1 MTSPAEEAN
10 VSPGDVLAGK
20 YFVTRVIGRGG
31 MGVVVE
37 AQHAE
42 LHERVAIKVLHKRY
56 LDNAEAVA
64 RFQHE
69 ARASVRIRGEHSAR
83 LLDIGTTAAGAPF
96 IVMELLEG
104 ADLSQII
111 RSGLLPVQE
120 AVLYILQACEGMAE
134 VHAHGIVHRDL
145 KPGNL
150 FVTRRPDG
158 TPLVKVLDFGI
169 AKSTL
174 PMNDGERAVTMTLVA
189 LGTPLY
195 MSPEQ
200 IRSSRDVDAR
210 ADVWSLGAILYEL
223 LAGRPAFGGN
233 STANIT
239 AQVLE
244 AQPPS
249 VAAIRAEVSPEL
261 DRALGRALAKK
272 PEQRFVDVAAFA
284 KAIAPFAGEA
294 GAAHA
299 ERAARILRGEGR
311 GRGAT
316 RFTATGTELPPADV
330 EGPETLLQTEV
341 FTTLGPVQN
350 RRRKRALA
358 ALATAAAV
366 TFAVGG
372 VVLREVRASE
382 PAALVAVKG
391 LASECAVRSAV
402 VMTAARMTAAA
413 AAEPGGAPSVV
424 VAAPP
429 SSRPVKPRET
439 PAPREI
445 ATVAA
450 PPTSAPVAPR
460 PRPPPA
466 VDDDPL
472 SSRR

>member
-1 MTSPAEEAN
+1 MRSPAEEPN

-37 AQHAE
+37 AKHAE
-42 LHERVAIKVLHKRY
+42 LHERVAIKVLHRRY
-56 LDNAEAVA
+56 LDNAEALA

-83 LLDIGTTAAGAPF
+83 LLDVGTTDAGAPF

-104 ADLSQII
+104 ADLSQIL

-120 AVLYILQACEGMAE
+120 AVLYMLQACEGMAE

-174 PMNDGERAVTMTLVA
+174 PMNDGERVVTMTLVA

-233 STANIT
+233 SVANIT

-244 AQPPS
+244 AQPRS
-249 VAAIRAEVSPEL
+249 VAAIRPDVSPDL
-261 DRALGRALAKK
+261 DRALGRALAKQ

-284 KAIAPFAGEA
+284 NAIAPFAGDA
-294 GAAHA
+294 GQAHA

-311 GRGAT
+311 GIGAT
-316 RFTATGTELPPADV
+316 RFTATGTALSPADAA

-341 FTTLGPVQN
+341 WSTLGPGEN

-358 ALATAAAV
+358 ALGAAV
-366 TFAVGG
+366 MATLAVGWA
-372 VVLREVRASE
+372 LFREVQAAT
-382 PAALVAVKG
+382 PARLVAAKG
-391 LASECAVRSAV
+391 LASESALRSAV
-402 VMTAARMTAAA
+402 VVTAARMASAAA
-413 AAEPGGAPSVV
+413 PATTSAASAAPAAPNHGKSSKIREPSPPRDAAP
-424 VAAPP
+424 AAPP
-429 SSRPVKPRET
+429 PRAK
-439 PAPREI
+439 PAP
-445 ATVAA
+445 A
-450 PPTSAPVAPR
+450 
-460 PRPPPA
+460 
-466 VDDDPL
+466 DDDPL

>member
-1 MTSPAEEAN
+1 MTSPAEEPN
-10 VSPGDVLAGK
+10 VTPGDVLAGK

-37 AQHAE
+37 AKHAE
-42 LHERVAIKVLHKRY
+42 LHERVAIKVLHRRY
-56 LDNAEAVA
+56 ADNAEALA

-69 ARASVRIRGEHSAR
+69 ARASVQVRGEHSAR
-83 LLDIGTTAAGAPF
+83 LLDIGTTPGGVPF
-96 IVMELLEG
+96 LVMELLEG
-104 ADLSQII
+104 ADLSQIL
-111 RSGLLPVQE
+111 RAGLLPVQE
-120 AVLYILQACEGMAE
+120 AVLYILQACVGMAE

-169 AKSTL
+169 AKSSL
-174 PMNDGERAVTMTLVA
+174 PMAEGERAVTMTLVA

-195 MSPEQ
+195 MAPEQ

-233 STANIT
+233 SVANIT

-249 VAAIRAEVSPEL
+249 VAAVRPEVSPDL

-284 KAIAPFAGEA
+284 KAIAPFAGE
-294 GAAHA
+294 GGQAHA
-299 ERAARILRGEGR
+299 EAAARILRGEGR
-311 GRGAT
+311 GVGAK
-316 RFTATGTELPPADV
+316 RFTATGTALAPIDAA

-341 FTTLGPVQN
+341 FRTQGTGSGLD
-350 RRRKRALA
+350 RRSLRAFA
-358 ALATAAAV
+358 ALGATAAA
-366 TFAVGG
+366 TFALGWA
-372 VVLREVRASE
+372 LTREAAPVERLTAS
-382 PAALVAVKG
+382 KG
-391 LASECAVRSAV
+391 LASESARRAVAANAAATASASAA
-402 VMTAARMTAAA
+402 TASASAATATSASAAA
-413 AAEPGGAPSVV
+413 AATPSDGKAGKARGRSVGAG
-424 VAAPP
+424 A
-429 SSRPVKPRET
+429 
-439 PAPREI
+439 
-445 ATVAA
+445 
-450 PPTSAPVAPR
+450 APR
-460 PRPPPA
+460 PRPA
-466 VDDDPL
+466 AASGDPL